1 MGTFGGSGNGDY
13 RGELKR
19 ALQVITSY
27 AAAHKLLLSQIVV
40 RLDGLYG
47 DAAVLREVL
56 DLALGLI
63 GRSRDYAL
71 LDLAV
76 VQAVLACPPAQ
87 VCTHPE
93 SGALRCLYD
102 CPDVPLGAGGP
113 RARLIVA
120 SHPATST
127 SVSIGKKRDG
137 MVYELFI
144 TRLARPAFSAKD
156 VLDLYLHRGSFE
168 TVLADEDSEQD
179 PDRWCSHTP
188 CGQEFWQIIG
198 QWVWNLRLELGQQL
212 SPAQMRTTEFAPA
225 FEASPTP
232 AIELTPTSEPPPAI
246 EPTPTPEP
254 PPAIEPMPTPEVYGP
269 PQWAQRSFT
278 GGFPGSAFTLQPDG
292 SLLCP
297 AHHPLYAQERRP
309 ERHGSYRLLYAAR
322 IGDCRRCELRTQ
334 CQESPSSSKPR
345 RVSAVIFPLSAHEAL
360 ASVPPI
366 ASPEPLP
373 KPIPVLPHAPVLWE
387 DWPRCQIR
395 RHWLNVLRSE
405 TVVVMKASPTE
416 EATLVTNEPVMTR
429 TQRAHW
435 RLSWNE
441 RLTRNARPPTS
452 PALTITIH
460 GLAATFAHSFGFG
473 FLPAA

>member
-27 AAAHKLLLSQIVV
+27 AAAHQLLRSQIVV

-47 DAAVLREVL
+47 DAAVLSEVL
-56 DLALGLI
+56 DPDLGLI

-76 VQAVLACPPAQ
+76 VQAVLVCPPAQ

-102 CPDVPLGAGGP
+102 CPEVPLGAGGP
-113 RARLIVA
+113 CARLIVA

-144 TRLARPAFSAKD
+144 TRLASPAFSAKD

-168 TVLADEDSEQD
+168 TVLADEEIEQD
-179 PDRWCSHTP
+179 PDHWCSHTP

-232 AIELTPTSEPPPAI
+232 AIEPTPTTEPTPAI
-246 EPTPTPEP
+246 EPTPT
-254 PPAIEPMPTPEVYGP
+254 TEVYGP

-297 AHHPLYAQERRP
+297 ANHPLYPQERRP
-309 ERHGSYRLLYAAR
+309 ERNGSYRLLYAAR
-322 IGDCRRCELRTQ
+322 IGECRRCELRTQ
-334 CQESPSSSKPR
+334 CQESPSTSKPR
-345 RVSAVIFPLSAHEAL
+345 RVSAVIFPLSSHEAL
-360 ASVPPI
+360 ASAPPM
-366 ASPEPLP
+366 ASPEALP
-373 KPIPVLPHAPVLWE
+373 QPMQVLPHAPVLWQ

-395 RHWLNVLRSE
+395 RHWLNVIRSE
-405 TVVVMKASPTE
+405 TVVVMKTSPTE
-416 EATLVTNEPVMTR
+416 ETTLVTSEPVITR

-460 GLAATFAHSFGFG
+460 GLPATFAHSFSFG
-473 FLPAA
+473 FLPEA

>member
-1 MGTFGGSGNGDY
+1 M
-13 RGELKR
+13 
-19 ALQVITSY
+19 ITSY
-27 AAAHKLLLSQIVV
+27 AAAQKLLLSQIVV

-56 DLALGLI
+56 DPALGLI
-63 GRSRDYAL
+63 GRSRDYAR
-71 LDLAV
+71 LDLAA

-144 TRLARPAFSAKD
+144 TRLASPAFSAKD

-168 TVLADEDSEQD
+168 TVLADEDIEQD

-188 CGQEFWQIIG
+188 CGQEFWQIIS

-232 AIELTPTSEPPPAI
+232 AIEPTPTTESTPAI
-246 EPTPTPEP
+246 EPTPT
-254 PPAIEPMPTPEVYGP
+254 TEVYGP

-297 AHHPLYAQERRP
+297 AHHPLYPQERRP

-334 CQESPSSSKPR
+334 CQESPSTSKPR
-345 RVSAVIFPLSAHEAL
+345 RVSAMIFPLSSHEAMASAPPL
-360 ASVPPI
+360 AAPS
-366 ASPEPLP
+366 PLP
-373 KPIPVLPHAPVLWE
+373 QPLPVLPHAPVLWE
-387 DWPRCQIR
+387 DWPRCHIR

-416 EATLVTNEPVMTR
+416 EPTLVTSEPVMTR

-452 PALTITIH
+452 PALTITLH
-460 GLAATFAHSFGFG
+460 GLPATFAHSFGFG